1 MLSLTNTLYNMKKIT
16 GNEPAMPSSVC
27 CNENGIYIYG
37 NTSDGGNGLTIR
49 EKFAMAAMQGLLSNE
64 TSILRKPSEIA
75 TMAVLASY
83 ALINELNK

>member
-1 MLSLTNTLYNMKKIT
+1 MKKIT
-16 GNEPAMPSSVC
+16 GNESAMPHEDLTIGREFYES
-27 CNENGIYIYG
+27 EI
-37 NTSDGGNGLTIR
+37 GLTIHQQ
-49 EKFAMAAMQGLLSNE
+49 FSMAAMQGLLSNE